1 MVDKITEFSSRKTGV
16 TIELIALGSAIEH
29 CFRLSQEVQAKFQH
43 GLHQIVDS
51 SIHATRKELSN
62 PDGPNQREKL
72 CDKTKLNEAA
82 LDQMLRFEPA
92 ESRTHEG
99 KFNFLIQQKRH
110 VLTPQISVIMSTQKL
125 DINHPGY

>member
-1 MVDKITEFSSRKTGV
+1 M
-16 TIELIALGSAIEH
+16 
-29 CFRLSQEVQAKFQH
+29 
-43 GLHQIVDS
+43 
-51 SIHATRKELSN
+51 SN
-62 PDGPNQREKL
+62 PGGPNQREKL

-82 LDQMLRFEPA
+82 LDQMLRFENA

-125 DINHPGY
+125 DINHPGYQRPKVPMQTMVKHGAPNQTKYSAVATLAGNKF